1 MLERLIF
8 SLLILLTLPFV
19 LLAIP
24 IGVAELML
32 STKGD
37 LTLWVVKPFTWAYER
52 KRYELF

>member
-24 IGVAELML
+24 IGIAEFML
-32 STKGD
+32 GTKGD

-52 KRYELF
+52 KRRELF